1 MYDRRFVPVD
11 VKPRFCAAGSEKAH
25 APLDIWLCRGVEPP
39 VFRKKQLVDTS
50 RGKTRW
56 SLRSP
61 NQPSLDLVQM
71 AVILETNFVRLLN
84 CTEDLAEANETK
96 AWRYAIYVSKLE
108 EMIKGLSSAS
118 PRPNAEFL
126 HIYKARVQQL
136 ANLAE
141 KSAGHSP
148 FITYHS
154 QVSTL
159 SSGPHSSTPDTL
171 TSPVS
176 VTKPQTTAVRR
187 YFTDAP
193 DLQQREKAKVDQQL
207 RRRLLGAGTPGEAS
221 SVKESEE
228 NGEDK
233 KTAYDGMLVEQVSQR
248 EHLANEMLGLTKEL
262 RLTSLAIGEKIRA
275 DIGVL
280 EQSNELAQQNAA
292 SLVDVSRCLKE
303 ELGQKF
309 GLIVWILFLV
319 SIAVFFWM
327 VLFMK
332 FTKGL
337 SP

>member
-1 MYDRRFVPVD
+1 
-11 VKPRFCAAGSEKAH
+11 
-25 APLDIWLCRGVEPP
+25 
-39 VFRKKQLVDTS
+39 
-50 RGKTRW
+50 
-56 SLRSP
+56 
-61 NQPSLDLVQM
+61 M

-141 KSAGHSP
+141 KSAGQPP
-148 FITYHS
+148 FITLVSSIPASLDRKLPQPCAHLMQFSYPS
-154 QVSTL
+154 SRIEVSTL

-176 VTKPQTTAVRR
+176 VTKPQTMAVRR

-193 DLQQREKAKVDQQL
+193 DLQQREQAKVDQQL